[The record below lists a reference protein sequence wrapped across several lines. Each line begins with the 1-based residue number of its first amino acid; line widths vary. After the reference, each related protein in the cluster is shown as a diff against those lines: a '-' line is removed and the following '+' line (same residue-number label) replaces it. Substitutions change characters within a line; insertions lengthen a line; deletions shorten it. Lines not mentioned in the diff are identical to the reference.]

1 MINAREARTITEAS
15 GVEVEKYLST
25 VVEPAIKKA
34 AALGARSAFV
44 YVMSIPTYQ
53 RSEPDYKVSG
63 VIKTLLELGYRATW
77 ARYGEAY
84 VPRGLADDDGNG
96 VEHVNQG
103 ISIQW

>member
-1 MINAREARTITEAS
+1 MISAQDARTITEAS
-15 GVEVEKYLST
+15 GVEVEKYLNS

-34 AALGARSAFV
+34 AALGARSVFV
-44 YVMSIPTYQ
+44 HVMSIPTYQ
-53 RSEPDYKVSG
+53 GSEPDYKASG
-63 VIKTLLELGYRATW
+63 AIKTLLEFGYRATW
-77 ARYGEAY
+77 ARDGEAY